1 MTELKNSINDKT
13 LKFKLWQN
21 SKTKIF
27 TTQKLKL
34 WQNSKTQIKTK
45 LNSNCENSKT
55 QIVTKLNNS
64 NCDKTQKLKFWT
76 KNNFW
81 QKSFVKNKLTPR
93 QPMRC
98 IWGSY
103 LRPRDVFQIFCW
115 MLSSEYSNYLARR
128 VREDVNNKCWMC
140 NRCFQYFGRLGK
152 PYLWIFQIC

>member
-1 MTELKNSINDKT
+1 MTKLKKSNCDK
-13 LKFKLWQN
+13 
-21 SKTKIF
+21 
-27 TTQKLKL
+27 TQKLKL
-34 WQNSKTQIKTK
+34 WQTLTTQIVTK
-45 LNSNCENSKT
+45 LKNMKLWQNPNP

-64 NCDKTQKLKFWT
+64 NCDKTQKLKFWS